1 MDKVTSISTPPA
13 SSPSRRYLFHWIVIL
28 GAVIGFVV
36 SAISVHE
43 LQSRILAA
51 YENDRLHR
59 GIERPVPLTTETA
72 PHEALELHPVSR
84 DNTFRAELES
94 ISMSLLIT
102 CAALL
107 LGAISIAL
115 LFHFRY
121 IRPINRIEESFAAN
135 TASNA
140 IISNTWGAARVVRDL
155 EIGIAG
161 RLHEC
166 ADANDILS
174 KERGKLASQIE
185 DLRTELVRAHDQV
198 LIAAEQKTGFL
209 GLVSHNLRMPLQSIL
224 LYTQAVMDR
233 VSAIDDPIA
242 MDDLQTVMRSGKHLL
257 SLIDQILDFSRLESG
272 RATVTREQITLDTFM
287 NSVRDMITPLAQK
300 NGNILFTNV
309 DANIDEFSSDRD
321 KLLQIAL
328 NLLGNSC
335 KYTRQGRVTFN
346 LLCTGGRLTM
356 IVADTGVGMTEE
368 ERNNIFSAFFRA
380 KGSSSVNGTG
390 LGLAITERLV
400 RLLNGSIHVDST
412 VGKGTTVL
420 VHIPLEP
427 SQPVHSSHSP
437 I

>member
-1 MDKVTSISTPPA
+1 MDKVTATSTPPA
-13 SSPSRRYLFHWIVIL
+13 SSPSRRYLFHWIVVL
-28 GAVIGFVV
+28 GAVIGIVA

-59 GIERPVPLTTETA
+59 GIERPVPLATETA

-84 DNTFRAELES
+84 DNVFRAELEN

-107 LGAISIAL
+107 LGAVSIAL
-115 LFHFRY
+115 LLHYRY
-121 IRPINRIEESFAAN
+121 IRPIHRLKEFFVA
-135 TASNA
+135 TTPSNA
-140 IISNTWGAARVVRDL
+140 TFADPRGAARVVREL
-155 EIGIAG
+155 GISITS
-161 RLHEC
+161 RLRQC
-166 ADANDILS
+166 ADANDVLI
-174 KERGKLASQIE
+174 KECGELASRIE
-185 DLRTELVRAHDQV
+185 DLRAELVRARDQV

-272 RATVTREQITLDTFM
+272 RATVTREQITVDAFM

-300 NGNILFTNV
+300 NGNTLFTNV
-309 DANIDEFSSDRD
+309 DASNDEFTSDRD

-346 LLCTGGRLTM
+346 LLCAGDRLTM

-368 ERNNIFSAFFRA
+368 ETHNIFTAFFRA
-380 KGSSSVNGTG
+380 KGSSSVSGTG

-400 RLLNGSIHVDST
+400 RLLNGSIHVDSA
-412 VGKGTTVL
+412 VDKGTTFF

-427 SQPVHSSHSP
+427 SQPAHSSHSL